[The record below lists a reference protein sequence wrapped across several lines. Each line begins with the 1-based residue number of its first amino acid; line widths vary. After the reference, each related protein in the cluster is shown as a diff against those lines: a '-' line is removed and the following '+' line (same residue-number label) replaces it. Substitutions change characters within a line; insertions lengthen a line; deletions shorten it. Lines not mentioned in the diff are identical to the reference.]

1 MGLVYVYLE
10 LAFFVAFLGM
20 MVSNGD
26 IKILTQAHPSNFLC
40 AIPLL
45 TALLPAFAR
54 FPIPVP
60 AILIIPHIVLIII
73 LALPLL
79 IDIRHLIR
87 G

>member
-1 MGLVYVYLE
+1 MSFVYVYLE
-10 LAFFVAFLGM
+10 LALFAAFLGI

-26 IKILTQAHPSNFLC
+26 IKILTQAHPSNFLY
-40 AIPLL
+40 AVPIF
-45 TALLPAFAR
+45 TALLPAFVR

-60 AILIIPHIVLIII
+60 AILIIPHVILVII

-87 G
+87 S